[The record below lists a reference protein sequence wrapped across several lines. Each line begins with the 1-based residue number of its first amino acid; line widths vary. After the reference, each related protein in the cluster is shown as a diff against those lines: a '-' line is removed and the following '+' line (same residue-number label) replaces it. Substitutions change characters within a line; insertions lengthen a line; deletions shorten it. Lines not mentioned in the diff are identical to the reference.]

1 MKKSIKKLFAS
12 LLALALVVTGLFVA
26 PVTADAAEDEFLVF
40 VALGADAT
48 ESGDWGYQY
57 FGPDATNN
65 MGDIEA
71 VTQTVKNGETATVS
85 VTLPTEAL
93 YTWFVSPAIYT
104 NGATVGANSTFETTV
119 KIDGVDVTDTVDFA
133 AGDAFWTE
141 ETGAYAKEDC
151 VRLAGGFNEWGTRYI
166 AESPTGYTTIEYT
179 VTLNIDS
186 AAAVASVESTNEYS
200 AFIALGADAVESN
213 DWGLQYFGPTATT
226 NMGDIVAV
234 NADVVKNNEPFTVSL
249 TLPSA
254 ALYTW
259 FVSPVIDSKGDVFAA
274 DSTFETTVKID
285 GVEVATDLAAGDAFW
300 YEETGAVSKDAAVRL
315 AGGYNE
321 WGTKYIAE
329 SPAGFTTIEFTIT
342 PHIMIAGDAAA
353 VETAGSEVDLNGVYH
368 AYLGLQ
374 TPVYSFRNSFE
385 DEMYGKETEFFNQ
398 ITGWDSNNEPVS
410 KGGVFTDV
418 EIAGNGTY
426 SVSVTDFDLTGDFDS
441 QEFFNLLFV
450 STDIPFSE
458 DIKITDVNVVMD
470 GKTVY
475 TFDEGFQ
482 DPDTVD
488 YIKVLAANL
497 WNADLANGELFYYAI
512 PTTSIELQ
520 FTVSGFAYDNAA
532 AVVEEE
538 VVEETAEPVVEEAV
552 VEEAE
557 TNTGLIVG
565 IVVAAVVVCGGV
577 AAVVISKKKK
587 AK

>member
-40 VALGADAT
+40 IALSADAA

-65 MGDIEA
+65 MGDVQA

-93 YTWFVSPAIYT
+93 YTWFVA
-104 NGATVGANSTFETTV
+104 
-119 KIDGVDVTDTVDFA
+119 
-133 AGDAFWTE
+133 
-141 ETGAYAKEDC
+141 
-151 VRLAGGFNEWGTRYI
+151 
-166 AESPTGYTTIEYT
+166 
-179 VTLNIDS
+179 
-186 AAAVASVESTNEYS
+186 
-200 AFIALGADAVESN
+200 
-213 DWGLQYFGPTATT
+213 
-226 NMGDIVAV
+226 
-234 NADVVKNNEPFTVSL
+234 
-249 TLPSA
+249 
-254 ALYTW
+254 
-259 FVSPVIDSKGDVFAA
+259 PVIDSKGDVFAA

-285 GVEVATDLAAGDAFW
+285 GKEVTPDLAAGDAFW
-300 YEETGAVSKDAAVRL
+300 YEETGAVGKEAAVRL
-315 AGGYNE
+315 AGGFNE

-329 SPAGFTTIEFTIT
+329 SPTGYTTIEYTIT

-353 VETAGSEVDLNGVYH
+353 TEAVAGVDLNGVYH

-385 DEMYGKETEFFNQ
+385 DEMYGKATDFFSQ
-398 ITGWDSNNEPVS
+398 ITGWDADGNAIN
-410 KGGVFTDV
+410 KGGVFTDA

-450 STDIPFSE
+450 STDIPNSGE
-458 DIKITDVNVVMD
+458 IKVSDVKVIMD
-470 GKTVY
+470 GKEVY

-482 DPDTVD
+482 DPDTED
-488 YIKVLAANL
+488 YVKVLAANL

-512 PTTSIELQ
+512 PTESIELQ
-520 FTVSGFAYDNAA
+520 FTVSGFAYDNAN
-532 AVVEEE
+532 AVIEEKVEEVAAE
-538 VVEETAEPVVEEAV
+538 PVVAEPVVEE
-552 VEEAE
+552 
-557 TNTGLIVG
+557 TKSNTGLIVG
-565 IVVAAVVVCGGV
+565 IVVAAAVVVGGA

>member
-26 PVTADAAEDEFLVF
+26 PVTAAAAEDEFLVF

-48 ESGDWGYQY
+48 ESGDWG
-57 FGPDATNN
+57 
-65 MGDIEA
+65 
-71 VTQTVKNGETATVS
+71 
-85 VTLPTEAL
+85 
-93 YTWFVSPAIYT
+93 
-104 NGATVGANSTFETTV
+104 
-119 KIDGVDVTDTVDFA
+119 
-133 AGDAFWTE
+133 
-141 ETGAYAKEDC
+141 
-151 VRLAGGFNEWGTRYI
+151 
-166 AESPTGYTTIEYT
+166 
-179 VTLNIDS
+179 
-186 AAAVASVESTNEYS
+186 
-200 AFIALGADAVESN
+200 
-213 DWGLQYFGPTATT
+213 LQYFGPTATN

-234 NADVVKNNEPFTVSL
+234 NADVVKNNEPFTISL

-285 GVEVATDLAAGDAFW
+285 GKDVTADFAAGDAFW

-329 SPAGFTTIEFTIT
+329 SPVGYTTIEFTIT

-353 VETAGSEVDLNGVYH
+353 ETAGSEVDLNGVYH

-374 TPVYSFRNSFE
+374 TPAWSFRNSFE
-385 DEMYGKETEFFNQ
+385 DVKYGFGTDFFNQ
-398 ITGWDSNNEPVS
+398 ITGWDSNNVEIS

-426 SVSVTDFDLTGDFDS
+426 SVSVTDFDLTGDFES

-458 DIKITDVNVVMD
+458 DIKITDVNVIMD

-497 WNADLANGELFYYAI
+497 WNADLANGELFYYAL

-538 VVEETAEPVVEEAV
+538 VVEETAEPVVEEVV